1 MTFKSCYNFSKSS
14 WKQPRSEQ
22 IPPGISKVGSWREW
36 WWFSIQMMNCNFYSY
51 HATKMKTQT
60 TSVCIVHTNIA
71 PSWVEGT
78 LSDTGQNVSHHQSDI
93 IWTTILYLHSYLA
106 KAKWYKKLSELSSL
120 YLMTN
125 YKIGNHG
132 VWSESKERETT
143 TATTYLVH
151 FEDHI
156 NPNCKMGCVLFLSS
170 ILTHEWLFTVA

>member
-1 MTFKSCYNFSKSS
+1 
-14 WKQPRSEQ
+14 
-22 IPPGISKVGSWREW
+22 
-36 WWFSIQMMNCNFYSY
+36 MN
-51 HATKMKTQT
+51 TQT

-71 PSWVEGT
+71 QSWVEGT

-106 KAKWYKKLSELSSL
+106 KVKWYKKLSELSSL

-125 YKIGNHG
+125 SKIGNHG
-132 VWSESKERETT
+132 VWSESKEKETT

-156 NPNCKMGCVLFLSS
+156 NPNCTMGCMYYLFKFHSYTWMTFHSCLKSTFLAYISTRETQIIRSTPPRIPRISGLKSQVLKPTFLS
-170 ILTHEWLFTVA
+170 